1 MAFLEMQRYDKK
13 TTWQN
18 IILSFAK
25 MFVPLHPIS
34 QGNQRSVIL
43 ALLIE
48 YKVDIHVPP
57 AEADAVL
64 PSEESKQIP
73 HTAPGGLVWG

>member
-1 MAFLEMQRYDKK
+1 MCFFELQRYDKTAIRQK
-13 TTWQN
+13 KNFVTSQKVR
-18 IILSFAK
+18 IFAPDFTRK
-25 MFVPLHPIS
+25 S
-34 QGNQRSVIL
+34 RSVIL